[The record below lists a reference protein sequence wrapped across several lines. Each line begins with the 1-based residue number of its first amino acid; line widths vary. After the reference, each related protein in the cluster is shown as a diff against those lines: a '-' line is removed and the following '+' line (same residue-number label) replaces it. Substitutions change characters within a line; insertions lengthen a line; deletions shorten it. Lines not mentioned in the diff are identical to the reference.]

1 VITAKQASTDLTLS
15 KELCLCAAET
25 GPITAADTKTLEA
38 AHHIWQ
44 GKIMGSLCKAKDTNK
59 ETLENIVKYK
69 HKKDA
74 AFTSNWGRG
83 KPAAKTGNRK
93 KKRTSANN

>member
-1 VITAKQASTDLTLS
+1 MLS

-25 GPITAADTKTLEA
+25 GPMTAADTKTLQA
-38 AHHIWQ
+38 ARHKWQ
-44 GKIMGSLCKAKDTNK
+44 RKILGSLHKAKVTNK

-69 HKKDA
+69 HKKAA

-93 KKRTSANN
+93 KRERLQRN